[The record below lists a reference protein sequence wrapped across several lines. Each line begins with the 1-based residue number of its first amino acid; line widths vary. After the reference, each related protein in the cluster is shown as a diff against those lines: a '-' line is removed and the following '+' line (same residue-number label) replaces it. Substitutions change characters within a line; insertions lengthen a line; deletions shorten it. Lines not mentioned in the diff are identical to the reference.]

1 MFESNALGKNARQ
14 MKIQYSSFTLKVIAA
29 VMMLIGT
36 IGTAIVQNGIMDLG
50 SFSTETLLA
59 AFEEYGIVFWLGTLA
74 IFMRGIMSL
83 AMPIYAFLL
92 VEGFKKT
99 SSVKKY
105 GIRLFL
111 LALISEFPYDLAM
124 QDKWFTMYG
133 QNPVWGLL
141 IAFIVLYFLNGF
153 ENVKKFKGVLL
164 RLMIVVAGIL
174 WVWMLNVAY
183 GPCMVMV
190 VAVLWILD
198 GNGIITTM
206 VGVVASLL
214 NFPAPFGFI
223 FNHFYNGE
231 KGRDNRKIFYVI
243 YPLQLL
249 ILGLIGK
256 VL

>member
-29 VMMLIGT
+29 AMMLIGT
-36 IGTAIVQNGIMDLG
+36 IGIAIVQNGIMDLG
-50 SFSTETLLA
+50 SYSTETLLS
-59 AFEEYGIVFWLGTLA
+59 AFEEYGKVFWLGTLS

-83 AMPIYAFLL
+83 ALPIYGFLL
-92 VEGFKKT
+92 VEGYKKT

-105 GIRLFL
+105 SMRLFL
-111 LALISEFPYDLAM
+111 LALVSEVPYDLAM
-124 QDKWFTMYG
+124 QDTWFTMYG
-133 QNPVWGLL
+133 QNPVWGVL

-183 GPCMVMV
+183 GPCMIMV

-206 VGVVASLL
+206 AGVVASLL
-214 NFPAPFGFI
+214 NFPAPLGFI

-231 KGRDNRKIFYVI
+231 KGKDNRKIFYVF